1 MTSMSL
7 SPEVFDALLSQME
20 DCFCKLAA
28 AQESV
33 VQRPKA
39 ELDLLV
45 NLEGAR
51 DFMEKILRM
60 QGSRS
65 DLEKIFGGDCMRIS
79 RTRAVLEAA
88 DFSDMNAGDQRLSTC
103 WSACESVEKVLSD
116 LGLGMTLRRA
126 QEQQRQALQQK
137 GLSEC
142 DSPQSEGQ
150 LNVTVLNLLGEEL
163 DSQSAKKHIDIV
175 KGSSEKSVGSEK
187 SLDHQRHIL
196 QKTYTNFSES
206 DLASELDIELDFL
219 SERAS
224 FLEKN
229 TSQPDLIDRISVSDA
244 KRVEIARPSSVLHAE
259 PELESASTVL
269 EPASPCPLTFPTVL
283 ETSQPMQEI
292 VPVVD
297 APPPLPELSQQAPVS
312 ISVLEPKLE
321 FPERSVT
328 SVELP
333 QPLNARPLQRPSWTC
348 AETPT
353 WVERPLS
360 PVTRATLRSPVHLD
374 PMSHW
379 PSPQKAA
386 AKLSPQPISP
396 GPASQR
402 PASPRPTSPQ
412 PSSPRPTLLEQ
423 PRTSPPCKL
432 VEVPVEVVQGKS
444 RKLQLISN
452 VSNTKTLTVPVEL
465 TAPPRSPS
473 HVTQVQTGLR
483 ELTASPR
490 SVTPS
495 RSPSH
500 ALRVQTG
507 VPFQTS
513 GLHTASRN
521 SMHFTSVHQPLIQTT
536 QVVARRQP
544 PAFVEQLV

>member
-1 MTSMSL
+1 MSMPL
-7 SPEVFDALLSQME
+7 SPEAFDDILSQME
-20 DCFCKLAA
+20 DCFCKLEA
-28 AQESV
+28 AQDSV
-33 VQRPKA
+33 VQRSKA
-39 ELDLLV
+39 ELNLLV
-45 NLEGAR
+45 KLEWAR
-51 DFMEKILRM
+51 DFMDKIVRM

-65 DLEKIFGGDCMRIS
+65 DLENIFGGDCMRIS

-88 DFSDMNAGDQRLSTC
+88 DFSDMNAEDQRLSTC

-116 LGLGMTLRRA
+116 LGLGMTLGRA
-126 QEQQRQALQQK
+126 QQQQRQVLQHK
-137 GLSEC
+137 GLHERE
-142 DSPQSEGQ
+142 SPQSEGR
-150 LNVTVLNLLGEEL
+150 LNVTVINILGEQL
-163 DSQSAKKHIDIV
+163 DLQSVEEGVDVV
-175 KGSSEKSVGSEK
+175 KGSSKPDV
-187 SLDHQRHIL
+187 DHQRHVL
-196 QKTYTNFSES
+196 QQKCLCLDES
-206 DLASELDIELDFL
+206 SHDIELDFL

-412 PSSPRPTLLEQ
+412 PSSPRPTLLQQ

-513 GLHTASRN
+513 GLQTASRN
-521 SMHFTSVHQPLIQTT
+521 SMHYTSVHQPLIQTT